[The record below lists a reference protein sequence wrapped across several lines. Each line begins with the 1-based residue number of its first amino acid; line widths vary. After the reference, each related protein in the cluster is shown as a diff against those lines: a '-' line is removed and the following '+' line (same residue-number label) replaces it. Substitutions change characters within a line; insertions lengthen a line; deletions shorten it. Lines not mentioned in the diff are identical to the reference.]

1 MWFLRQIAAP
11 SCENIIKLVK
21 GIMDIKLEKIATL
34 TAPRYT
40 SYPTAPMFRP
50 SIDGE
55 TFKQWLGELDENAS
69 LSLYFHVPYCKSIC
83 LYCGCHTF
91 ATRKAEPVLEYAD
104 TLIKEIELVAK
115 STKARKVKS
124 IAWGGGTPN
133 MLSGET
139 FTKIDEAIKAN
150 FDLSNIEEHA
160 VEIDPRLL
168 NDGHL
173 EAFVKAGVN
182 RASFGVQDLNDHV
195 QRAIGRVQPYEQ
207 VEKAVNK
214 LRNAGIDAINIDLI
228 YGLPHQ
234 SVEDA
239 INSAHLSAKL
249 NPSRLAVFGY
259 AHVPWFKKRQRLI
272 DENALPQTDVRY
284 DQLLGIKEALENEGY
299 VSIGFDHYAK
309 PDDTLSKAKFDK
321 SLKRSFQGYTSENA
335 DALIGM
341 GCSSI
346 STLPQGYAQNNPEPG
361 AWARGVLAGEFPIV
375 RGVAT
380 SENDKKRRDLLDR
393 LLCDFEVD
401 LSQYGGASNF
411 APSLSHIQKLVDE
424 GIAKIEGDIVGA
436 TEIGKPFVR
445 LIAQY
450 FDEYLEQSGGKH
462 SRVI

>member
-1 MWFLRQIAAP
+1 FM
-11 SCENIIKLVK
+11 ETKLA
-21 GIMDIKLEKIATL
+21 KIAEL

-50 SIDGE
+50 DIDGE
-55 TFKQWLGELDENAS
+55 AFKTWLLGLDENAS

-91 ATRKAEPVLEYAD
+91 ATRKTEPVLEYAD
-104 TLIKEIELVAK
+104 TLIEEIELVAK
-115 STKARKVKS
+115 YTKARKIKS

-139 FTKIDEAIKAN
+139 FLKITDAINKN

-173 EAFVKAGVN
+173 KAFIAAGVN

-214 LRNAGIDAINIDLI
+214 LRNAGIEAINIDLI

-234 SVEDA
+234 SVDDA
-239 INSAHLSAKL
+239 INSAKLSAKL

-272 DENALPQTDVRY
+272 DETALPQTNIRY

-299 VSIGFDHYAK
+299 VAIGFDHYAK
-309 PDDTLSKAKFDK
+309 PDDSLTKAKIEK
-321 SLKRSFQGYTSENA
+321 TLKRSFQGYTSENA

-346 STLPQGYAQNNPEPG
+346 STMPQGYAQNNPEPG
-361 AWARGVLAGEFPIV
+361 AWARAIEAGEFAIV
-375 RGVAT
+375 RGVST
-380 SENDKKRRDLLDR
+380 NDIDVKRRDLLDR
-393 LLCDFEVD
+393 LLCDFEID
-401 LSQYGGASNF
+401 LSQYGGKECF
-411 APSLSHIQKLVDE
+411 AHNLAPFQNLVDE
-424 GIAKIEGDIVGA
+424 GIAKIDGDIIGA
-436 TEIGKPFVR
+436 TEIGKPFIR

-450 FDEYLEQSGGKH
+450 FDEYLSQSGGKH

>member
-1 MWFLRQIAAP
+1 MDL
-11 SCENIIKLVK
+11 KLA
-21 GIMDIKLEKIATL
+21 KIAEL

-50 SIDGE
+50 TIDGSV
-55 TFKQWLGELDENAS
+55 FKNWLMALDENAS

-104 TLIKEIELVAK
+104 TLIKEIALVAK
-115 STKARKVKS
+115 YTKAKKVKS

-139 FTKIDEAIKAN
+139 FLKITDAINAN

-173 EAFVKAGVN
+173 KAFVAAGVN

-214 LRNAGIDAINIDLI
+214 LRGAGIDAINIDLI

-234 SVEDA
+234 SVDDA
-239 INSAHLSAKL
+239 TNSARLSAKL

-272 DENALPQTDVRY
+272 DESALPQTDIRY
-284 DQLLGIKEALENEGY
+284 DQLLGIKDTLEAEGY
-299 VSIGFDHYAK
+299 VAIGFDHYAK
-309 PDDTLSKAKFDK
+309 PDDSLSKAKTEK
-321 SLKRSFQGYTSENA
+321 TLKRSFQGYTSENA

-346 STLPQGYAQNNPEPG
+346 STLPMGYAQNNPEPG
-361 AWARGVLAGEFPIV
+361 AWARAIEADEFAIV

-380 SENDKKRRDLLDR
+380 NDEDVKRRDLLDR
-393 LLCDFEVD
+393 LLCDFEID
-401 LSQYGGASNF
+401 LSQYGGAQNF
-411 APSLSHIQKLVDE
+411 IQNLEPIKKLVND
-424 GIAKIEGDIVGA
+424 GIAKIDGNIVGA
-436 TEIGKPFVR
+436 TEIGKPFIR

-450 FDEYLEQSGGKH
+450 FDEYLTQSGGKH

>member
-1 MWFLRQIAAP
+1 MDL
-11 SCENIIKLVK
+11 KLA
-21 GIMDIKLEKIATL
+21 KIAEL

-50 SIDGE
+50 NINGE
-55 TFKQWLGELDENAS
+55 EYKSWLMALEENAS
-69 LSLYFHVPYCKSIC
+69 ISLYFHVPYCKSIC

-91 ATRKAEPVLEYAD
+91 ATRKAEPVLEFAE

-115 STKARKVKS
+115 YSKAKKVKS

-139 FTKIDEAIKAN
+139 FLKINDAIKAN

-173 EAFVKAGVN
+173 KAFVLSGVN
-182 RASFGVQDLNDHV
+182 RASFGVQDLNEHV
-195 QRAIGRVQPYEQ
+195 QRAIGRIQPYEQ

-214 LRNAGIDAINIDLI
+214 LRGAGIDAINIDLI

-234 SVEDA
+234 SVENA
-239 INSAHLSAKL
+239 INSARLSAKL
-249 NPSRLAVFGY
+249 NPTRLAVFGY

-272 DENALPQTDVRY
+272 DENALPQTATRY
-284 DQLLGIKEALENEGY
+284 DQLLGIKEALEAEGY
-299 VSIGFDHYAK
+299 VAIGFDHYAK
-309 PDDTLSKAKFDK
+309 PDDSLSKAKIEK
-321 SLKRSFQGYTSENA
+321 TLKRSFQGYTSENA

-341 GCSSI
+341 GPSSI
-346 STLPQGYAQNNPEPG
+346 STLPMGYAQNNPEPG
-361 AWARGVLAGEFPIV
+361 AWARAIEAGEFAIV
-375 RGVAT
+375 RGIAT
-380 SENDKKRRDLLDR
+380 NEEDLKRRDLLDR
-393 LLCDFEVD
+393 LLCDFEID
-401 LSQYGGASNF
+401 LSQYGGAQNF
-411 APSLSHIQKLVDE
+411 TQNLEPIKNLVDD
-424 GIAKIEGDIVGA
+424 GIAKIDGDIVGA
-436 TEIGKPFVR
+436 TEIGKPFIR

-450 FDEYLEQSGGKH
+450 FDEYLTQSGGKH